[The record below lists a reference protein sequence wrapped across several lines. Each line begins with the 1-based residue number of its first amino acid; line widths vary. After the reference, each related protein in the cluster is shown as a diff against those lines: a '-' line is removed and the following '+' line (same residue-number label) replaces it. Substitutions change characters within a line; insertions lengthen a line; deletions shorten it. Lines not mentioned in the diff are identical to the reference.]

1 MHTAPADLSVSE
13 LRTALVTGWRI
24 EPSSITYASVGF
36 GSHHWTVVE
45 PSSRRWFVTADA
57 IADSSTRLADLNAAL
72 RTALAL
78 RRDAGL
84 EFVWAPATAD
94 TELSWHGAVAIC
106 KRLSAGTPGPPWA
119 SQS

>member
-24 EPSSITYASVGF
+24 EPSSIAYASVGF

-45 PSSRRWFVTADA
+45 PSSQRWFVTADA
-57 IADSSTRLADLNAAL
+57 IADSSTRLADLSGAL

-94 TELSWHGAVAIC
+94 TELSWHGAVAIS

-119 SQS
+119 TQS